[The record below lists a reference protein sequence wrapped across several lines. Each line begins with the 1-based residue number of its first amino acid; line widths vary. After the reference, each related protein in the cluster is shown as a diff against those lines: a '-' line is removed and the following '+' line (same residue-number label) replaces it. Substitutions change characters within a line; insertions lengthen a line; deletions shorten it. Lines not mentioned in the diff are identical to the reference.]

1 MTVRELRTLLY
12 RVTDQDA
19 EVEFVTEYKF
29 GRVQATRTVNFIT
42 AHTFDFG
49 EEPGLK
55 QDFEINDG
63 YVLLS

>member
-29 GRVQATRTVNFIT
+29 GRVQATRSINLVAAN
-42 AHTFDFG
+42 AFDFG
-49 EEPGLK
+49 PEPGLK
-55 QDFEINDG
+55 EDPEINDG
-63 YVLLS
+63 YVLLI

>member
-29 GRVQATRTVNFIT
+29 GRVQVTRSINFVM
-42 AHTFDFG
+42 AKSLYHG

-55 QDFEINDG
+55 EDPEINDG